1 MTTLAFAVDENN
13 DIFLGAN
20 GNLAFTADLAAVKQC
35 CEHAMKTLLAECVL
49 DLPRGIP
56 YFQQVWNGRPNLE
69 QFDFA
74 GVNALLAVAGVTQ
87 VTSFESTL
95 NGERLE
101 YQAIIQTQ
109 FGTVTLT

>member
-1 MTTLAFAVDENN
+1 MTRSLAVDSNN
-13 DIFLGAN
+13 DLFLNEA
-20 GNLAFTADLAAVKQC
+20 GNLAFSAGIDAVKQN

-56 YFQQVWNGRPNLE
+56 YFQQVWSGRPNLE

-74 GVNALLAVAGVTQ
+74 AVSALLAVDGVTQ
-87 VTSFESTL
+87 INSFESTL
-95 NGERLE
+95 NGDALE
-101 YQAIIQTQ
+101 YQATIQTT